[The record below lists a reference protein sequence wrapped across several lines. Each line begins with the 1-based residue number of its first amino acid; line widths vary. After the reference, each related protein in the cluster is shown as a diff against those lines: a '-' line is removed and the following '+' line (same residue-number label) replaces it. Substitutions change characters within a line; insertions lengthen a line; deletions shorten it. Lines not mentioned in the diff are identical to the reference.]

1 MNTSHGEPHT
11 QSLRQAIRQMGS
23 LLGQT
28 IAHCEGQDTFEQ
40 IEQVRQWA
48 VRFRRAEDLPAHEA
62 MQATLEN
69 MPAEQANQ
77 VARAF
82 SYFLQLSNLAEDAH
96 QNEQRRHQRRQG
108 GGSPIGHWVRKL
120 GQAGIGKTDIQRALE
135 EAWVVPVLTAHPTE
149 VQRKSTLDLHRRISS
164 ALLDRD
170 LTEEERVEI
179 LSACVQTL
187 WQTRLLRDSRL
198 SVADEIDNAL
208 SYARTTFLSALP
220 RLHADFERALGDTAP
235 AFVSLGSW
243 IGGDR
248 DGNPN
253 VDAQT
258 LERALRAQASLLL
271 THYLQEL
278 HQLGAE
284 LSQSALFCAVSP
296 ALQGLAA
303 ASGDTSEHRRDE
315 PYRRAI
321 TGVYARLAAT
331 STERLGASVALPKV
345 PTHEA
350 PAYATA
356 ESLLADLEII
366 EQSLVE
372 NGATNLARGRLHSLI
387 LSVRIFGFHLA
398 SVDLR
403 QSSDIHESVVA
414 ELLAKAGIEAHY
426 SALDEEQ
433 KLTLLRGL
441 LASPRSVWSA
451 WQSYSEAT
459 ERELEILRTAAR
471 LRRTWGVR
479 AVEHVIISHT
489 ESLSDLLEVWLLQ
502 RECGLCGWG
511 QASEAQAGQ
520 SEQVN
525 EQTSSSKLLEPKLA
539 LGPTG
544 GLMVIPLFET
554 IPDLQAAPEIMR
566 SYLNVAELQSAFR
579 QGQAGIQEVMLGYS
593 DSNKDGGYLT
603 SNWTL
608 YQTSEALLKVFSQ
621 CGMRMR
627 LFHGRGGSIGRGGG
641 SSHAAILAQ
650 APGTVAGQIRLTEQG
665 EVIHS
670 KYRDPDTGL
679 HHLQLLAC
687 SSLQA
692 TLLPSHPAP
701 AQTARWSA
709 VMDAL
714 SQSSLAAY
722 RSLVY
727 EEPGFAR
734 WFFEATPIREIAGLN
749 IGSRPA
755 SRKAGERI
763 EDLRA
768 IPWGFSWGQCRI
780 LLPGWYGVGSALDAW
795 LEGPDGIKRLSELQ
809 EMAAEWPF
817 FSTLLSN
824 MEMVLAKTDL
834 RIASRYADLVSDP
847 ELRERIFARIEAEH
861 SRTLERLAQIR
872 GTRSLLVQQSELEQS
887 LHHRLPYID
896 PLNHLQVELLRRG
909 RALQAQG
916 QSLDAR
922 LQRGIHLTIN
932 GVASGLRNTG

>member
-1 MNTSHGEPHT
+1 MNSGQGHTEPHG
-11 QSLRQAIRQMGS
+11 LRQAIRQVGS

-28 IAHCEGQDTFEQ
+28 IASSEGQDAYER

-48 VRFRRAEDLPAHEA
+48 VRFRRADDFPAHEA
-62 MQATLEN
+62 MQSALESLS
-69 MPAEQANQ
+69 AEQANQ

-82 SYFLQLSNLAEDAH
+82 SYFLQLSNLVEDAH
-96 QNEQRRHQRRQG
+96 QNEQRRQQRKQG
-108 GGSPIGHWVRKL
+108 GGNPVGHWVRKL
-120 GQAGIGKTDIQRALE
+120 GQSGIDLASIQHALTHS
-135 EAWVVPVLTAHPTE
+135 WVVPVLTAHPTE

-164 ALLDRD
+164 ALLDPD
-170 LTEEERVEI
+170 LTEVEREEI

-208 SYARTTFLSALP
+208 SYARTTFLFALP
-220 RLHADFERALGDTAP
+220 RLLADFERATGQAVP
-235 AFVSLGSW
+235 PFVTLGSW

-253 VDAQT
+253 VGAQT
-258 LERALRAQASLLL
+258 LQQALHAQASLVL

-284 LSQSALFCAVSP
+284 LSQSALFCRVS
-296 ALQGLAA
+296 AELDALAA

-315 PYRRAI
+315 PYRRAL

-331 STERLGASVALPKV
+331 AALQLGSAVPLPKA
-345 PTHEA
+345 PTYQAPPYPDAEA
-350 PAYATA
+350 
-356 ESLLADLEII
+356 LLKDLETI
-366 EQSLVE
+366 ERSLSEHGSAHV
-372 NGATNLARGRLHSLI
+372 AKGRLHSLV
-387 LSVRIFGFHLA
+387 LSVRVFGFHLA
-398 SVDLR
+398 GIDLR
-403 QSSDIHESVVA
+403 QSSDMHEAVVT
-414 ELLAKAGIEAHY
+414 ELLAAAGIAADY
-426 SALDEEQ
+426 PTLSEERKVQ
-433 KLTLLRGL
+433 LLRDL

-451 WQSYSEAT
+451 WQTYSDAT

-471 LRRTWGVR
+471 MRHTWGAR
-479 AVEHVIISHT
+479 AVSHVIISHT
-489 ESLSDLLEVWLLQ
+489 EALSDLLEVWLLQ
-502 RECGLCGWG
+502 RECGLCSWT
-511 QASEAQAGQ
+511 QASEGKTLGAG
-520 SEQVN
+520 
-525 EQTSSSKLLEPKLA
+525 PA
-539 LGPTG
+539 G

-554 IPDLQAAPEIMR
+554 IPDLEAAPDIMR
-566 SYLNVAELQSAFR
+566 RYLSVPELQTAFR
-579 QGQAGIQEVMLGYS
+579 QGQSGIQEVMLGYS

-608 YQTSEALLKVFSQ
+608 YQTSQALLEVFRES
-621 CGMRMR
+621 GMRMR

-650 APGTVAGQIRLTEQG
+650 APGTVAGQLRLTEQG

-670 KYRDPDTGL
+670 KYRDRETGL

-692 TLLPSHPAP
+692 TLQP
-701 AQTARWSA
+701 AQPPAAQMARWSEILES
-709 VMDAL
+709 L
-714 SQSSLAAY
+714 SQISFTAY

-727 EEPGFAR
+727 DEPGFAR

-795 LEGPDGIKRLSELQ
+795 LEGPDAIKRLAELQ
-809 EMAAEWPF
+809 DMAVQWPF

-834 RIASRYADLVSDP
+834 RIASRYAELVGDVA
-847 ELRERIFARIEAEH
+847 LRERIFARIVEEH
-861 SRTLERLAQIR
+861 SRTLDRLAQIR
-872 GTRSLLVQQSELEQS
+872 GTRALLGQQSELEQS
-887 LHHRLPYID
+887 LLHRLPYID

-909 RALQAQG
+909 RAARAQG
-916 QSLDAR
+916 LELDTR